1 MTVVIA
7 GCGDLGTEAGL
18 RFASLGHRVV
28 GLRRSAEKLPSAIEG
43 QAVNLSEEV
52 PTLPAD
58 TGIVV
63 IAMSPDARTAEAYQ
77 AAYVESVRNVA
88 AAISNNCAMPPRVL
102 YVSSTAVYSVDDG
115 SWVDETTPAEP
126 STPTATVL
134 LEAEETLLRLIPNA
148 AVLRL
153 SGIYGPGRTREI
165 DRVRQGVASIP
176 STPEFTNRIHRDDA
190 AAALVHLAT
199 MQEWPETVYIGVDN
213 LPVDR
218 REVVEFLASS
228 LGVAVPEAADSSPG
242 QEARGKRLRNS
253 RLRGTGFEFS
263 YPTFREGYAAVMD
276 GVGIRHP

>member
-43 QAVNLSEEV
+43 QAVDLSKEV

-77 AAYVESVRNVA
+77 AAYVETVKNVA
-88 AAISNNCAMPPRVL
+88 AAVHNNCAVPPRVL
-102 YVSSTAVYSVDDG
+102 YVSSTAVYGLDDG

-126 STPTATVL
+126 STPTAAVL
-134 LEAEETLLRLIPNA
+134 LEAEETLLQLIPKA
-148 AVLRL
+148 TIFRL

-165 DRVRQGVASIP
+165 DRVRQGIASIP
-176 STPEFTNRIHRDDA
+176 SAPEYTNRIHRDDA

-199 MQEWPETVYIGVDN
+199 MQDWPAPLYIGVDD

-218 REVVEFLASS
+218 REVVEFLAQS
-228 LGVAVPEAADSSPG
+228 LGVPAPEADDSSGRP
-242 QEARGKRLRNS
+242 EARGKRLRNG